1 MYDLATRSAYIYRQ
15 IENGRNIYLQD
26 SNVKLQFVEFNK
38 RWSTGR
44 VSTSQSR
51 FEQTA
56 FCHQNDESILENK
69 RFYYPVFV
77 PTKGQRKKCII
88 LLHGLNERSW
98 EKYGCWAEE
107 LARLTGKPVL
117 LFPLAFHMNRSPNDW
132 YNPRVMRL
140 YVKQRKDK
148 YNETE
153 NLPVE
158 NFALR

>member
-69 RFYYPVFV
+69 RFSYPGTIASASCFV
-77 PTKGQRKKCII
+77 
-88 LLHGLNERSW
+88 LHFHQHTLRTGL
-98 EKYGCWAEE
+98 KI
-107 LARLTGKPVL
+107 T
-117 LFPLAFHMNRSPNDW
+117 
-132 YNPRVMRL
+132 
-140 YVKQRKDK
+140 
-148 YNETE
+148 
-153 NLPVE
+153 
-158 NFALR
+158 